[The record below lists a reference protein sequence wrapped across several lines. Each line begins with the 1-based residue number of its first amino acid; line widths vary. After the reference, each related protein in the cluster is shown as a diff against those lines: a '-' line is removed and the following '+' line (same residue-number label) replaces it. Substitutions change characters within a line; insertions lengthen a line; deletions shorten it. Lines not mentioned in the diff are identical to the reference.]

1 MSFLIDSYRFLPLGQ
16 KCAFVFCHKI
26 TNREGILK
34 NKRVDHLISPDIKI
48 A

>member
-1 MSFLIDSYRFLPLGQ
+1 MDSYRFLPLGQ

-26 TNREGILK
+26 PIPEGIFK
-34 NKRVDHLISPDIKI
+34 NQRVDHLISPAIKI